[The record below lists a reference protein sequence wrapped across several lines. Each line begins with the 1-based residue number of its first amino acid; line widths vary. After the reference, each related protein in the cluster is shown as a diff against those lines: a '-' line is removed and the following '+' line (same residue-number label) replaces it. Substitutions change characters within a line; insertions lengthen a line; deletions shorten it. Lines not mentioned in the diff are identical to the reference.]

1 MSKPAMEKV
10 SEVSAPRSLSLA
22 VYAEVRSDILAG
34 RYAPSSRLSPRA
46 IASRSNVS
54 VSVVREALT
63 RLTEQGLVVATPQFG
78 FSVVPLDV
86 DDLIDMTKVRALIEG
101 AALREAIE
109 RADVEY
115 ETLVVATHHRMSRT
129 TYWADEAACIVT
141 EEWGHAHSLFHSALI
156 SGSQSPRLRDLAA
169 SLRDSSERYRRW
181 ASSFAASS
189 PRRDIASEHRALMQ
203 AVVDGDADRA
213 VALLTEHIYATTA
226 HLVEYGGLAPAD
238 DDVMV
243 ARSSASESA

>member
-1 MSKPAMEKV
+1 MSKPATEKL
-10 SEVSAPRSLSLA
+10 SEVAAPRSLSLA

-46 IASRSNVS
+46 IAGRSSVS

-129 TYWADEAACIVT
+129 RYWADEDAHIVT

-181 ASSFAASS
+181 ASSFTTNN
-189 PRRDIASEHRALMQ
+189 PRRDIPSEHRALMQ

-213 VALLTEHIYATTA
+213 VTLLTEHNSATTE
-226 HLVEYGGLAPAD
+226 HLLRFGATAATGTD
-238 DDVMV
+238 
-243 ARSSASESA
+243 